1 MWQKNMSTLWQQH
14 WNPET
19 LCMSQVASCTTLPA
33 VSPPE
38 EKDDNLSQ
46 LSGQGEKSSSCE
58 EQEDVETEEQQARGM
73 GSLTLA
79 QPLTWHLPGASP
91 SLRMVWGAAEQQAGT
106 EDSQEGL
113 MEPAVAAANQKDD
126 KIKDPTRRMVMM
138 MEPIIE
144 WVMKISTW
152 RL

>member
-1 MWQKNMSTLWQQH
+1 MKPN
-14 WNPET
+14 
-19 LCMSQVASCTTLPA
+19 
-33 VSPPE
+33 
-38 EKDDNLSQ
+38 
-46 LSGQGEKSSSCE
+46 SGTHS
-58 EQEDVETEEQQARGM
+58 D
-73 GSLTLA
+73 LA
-79 QPLTWHLPGASP
+79 KTNTGASP
-91 SLRMVWGAAEQQAGT
+91 SLSMVGGAAEQQAGT

-113 MEPAVAAANQKDD
+113 MEPAAAAANQKDD

>member
-1 MWQKNMSTLWQQH
+1 MKPN
-14 WNPET
+14 
-19 LCMSQVASCTTLPA
+19 
-33 VSPPE
+33 
-38 EKDDNLSQ
+38 
-46 LSGQGEKSSSCE
+46 SGTPS
-58 EQEDVETEEQQARGM
+58 D
-73 GSLTLA
+73 LA
-79 QPLTWHLPGASP
+79 KTNTGASL
-91 SLRMVWGAAEQQAGT
+91 SLSMVGGAAEQQAGT

-138 MEPIIE
+138 MEHIIE

>member
-1 MWQKNMSTLWQQH
+1 
-14 WNPET
+14 
-19 LCMSQVASCTTLPA
+19 
-33 VSPPE
+33 
-38 EKDDNLSQ
+38 
-46 LSGQGEKSSSCE
+46 
-58 EQEDVETEEQQARGM
+58 
-73 GSLTLA
+73 
-79 QPLTWHLPGASP
+79 
-91 SLRMVWGAAEQQAGT
+91 
-106 EDSQEGL
+106 